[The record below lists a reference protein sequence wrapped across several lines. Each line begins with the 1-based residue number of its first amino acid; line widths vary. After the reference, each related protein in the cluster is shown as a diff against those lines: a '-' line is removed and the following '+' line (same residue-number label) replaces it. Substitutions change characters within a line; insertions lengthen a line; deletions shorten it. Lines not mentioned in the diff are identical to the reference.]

1 MDCLND
7 NKKGGGAVAVAF
19 DMDGL
24 MFETESVYWKSA
36 DILLGRRGHKYTQEL
51 CDATMGRPPECAFRL
66 FIERFAFPEDW
77 RTLQRESED
86 IFIELLK
93 DGLVKGT
100 ISPFDGELR
109 SREGVVKTAGSD
121 RLTYEE
127 ILSINWLNENVDGE
141 IPPAWEMNDSAKK
154 SVSVA
159 GVKK

>member
-1 MDCLND
+1 MD
-7 NKKGGGAVAVAF
+7 
-19 DMDGL
+19 
-24 MFETESVYWKSA
+24 
-36 DILLGRRGHKYTQEL
+36 LLR
-51 CDATMGRPPECAFRL
+51 
-66 FIERFAFPEDW
+66 
-77 RTLQRESED
+77 
-86 IFIELLK
+86 

-109 SREGVVKTAGSD
+109 SRDGIVKAAGSG

-141 IPPAWEMNDSAKK
+141 IPPAWEMKDSAKK

>member
-51 CDATMGRPPECAFRL
+51 CDATMGRPPECTFRL

-86 IFIELLK
+86 IFIELHERRHNARQAR
-93 DGLVKGT
+93 
-100 ISPFDGELR
+100 P
-109 SREGVVKTAGSD
+109 SD
-121 RLTYEE
+121 L
-127 ILSINWLNENVDGE
+127 
-141 IPPAWEMNDSAKK
+141 PASGGAIWRRAS
-154 SVSVA
+154 
-159 GVKK
+159 